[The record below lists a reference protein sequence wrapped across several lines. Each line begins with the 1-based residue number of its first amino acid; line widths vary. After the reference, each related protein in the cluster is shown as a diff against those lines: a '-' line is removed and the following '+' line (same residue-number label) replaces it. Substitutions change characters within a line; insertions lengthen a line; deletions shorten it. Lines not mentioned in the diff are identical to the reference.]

1 MTVPAR
7 VVVAGDHAGRVSGVT
22 CRMGRNLEC
31 PRAWARGS
39 EMRTGRA
46 PGFARVALAV
56 IRIANGSTA
65 LVAPTVLTRNLG
77 IGRDDNQAIQYV
89 FRMFGIRTVL
99 IGLELLLPEGEVRAA
114 AVRAAPVIHASDT
127 ASAALAGLTRQI
139 PARSAVI
146 ATSISALNTALALT
160 ASAGQ
165 RRPRATT

>member
-1 MTVPAR
+1 
-7 VVVAGDHAGRVSGVT
+7 
-22 CRMGRNLEC
+22 
-31 PRAWARGS
+31 
-39 EMRTGRA
+39 MRTGRA

-77 IGRDDNQAIQYV
+77 VGRDDNQAIQYA

-99 IGLELLLPEGEVRAA
+99 IGLELLLPDGEVRAA
-114 AVRAAPVIHASDT
+114 AVRVAPVIHASDT

-139 PARSAVI
+139 PARAAVI

-160 ASAGQ
+160 AGAGQ
-165 RRPRATT
+165 RRPRAAT